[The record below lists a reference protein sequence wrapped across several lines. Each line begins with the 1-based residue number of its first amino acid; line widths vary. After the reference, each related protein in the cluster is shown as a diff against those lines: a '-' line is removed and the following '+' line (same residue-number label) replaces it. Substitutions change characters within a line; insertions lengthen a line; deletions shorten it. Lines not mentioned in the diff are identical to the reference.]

1 MGRAADQAG
10 QGLGQPPAGVV
21 SLREHVRIV
30 FDAAVA
36 AAEPRR
42 AVAAH
47 LRVDGD
53 RLGVRTAG
61 GETWVDLPRAG
72 AGRVLVVGAGKGSAP
87 MAQAVEELLGPRVA
101 GGAVCVKDG
110 HGVHLERVAVLEASH
125 PVPDARGLEAAARI
139 LDLVRGAGPE
149 DLVIAVFSGGGS
161 ALLTLPAPGVSLE
174 DLRALTGLLLGCG
187 ATIGEINA
195 LRKHL
200 SQVSGGRLAVAAHPA
215 RVVNL
220 VLSDVVGDDLDV
232 IASGPLSADPS
243 TFAQAREILRRYGLE
258 DRVPPAVHRVLE
270 AGQRGEVPETPKE
283 GHPALGAVVHAVV
296 GSNRLSLEAAAQA
309 ARRLGYRP
317 LLLTSRLQGEAREAA
332 RFLAAVAKECQISG
346 DPAPP
351 PACLLAG
358 GETTVTL
365 RGTGKGGRNQELAL
379 ALALELEGWPGIAG
393 LSGGTDGTDG
403 PTDAAGAACD
413 HATAPRAR
421 SLGLDPRRR
430 LDDNDSYAFFDALG
444 DLVRTGPT
452 RTNVM
457 DVQVLLVRSRTAN
470 VLESNRGG

>member
-1 MGRAADQAG
+1 MDRAAGEAG

-21 SLREHVRIV
+21 SLREHAQIL
-30 FDAAVA
+30 FEAAVA

-47 LRVDGD
+47 LRVADD
-53 RLGVRTAG
+53 RLGARTPE

-87 MAQAVEELLGPRVA
+87 MAQAVEEVLGARVW

-110 HGVHLERVAVLEASH
+110 HGVPLERVAVLEASH

-139 LDLVRGAGPE
+139 LELVRGAGPE
-149 DLVIAVFSGGGS
+149 DLVISVFSGGGS

-174 DLRALTGLLLGCG
+174 DLRELTGLLLACG
-187 ATIGEINA
+187 ASIGEINA

-220 VLSDVVGDDLDV
+220 VLSDVVGDKLDV

-243 TFAQAREILRRYGLE
+243 TFAQARETLRRYGLE
-258 DRVPPAVHRVLE
+258 DRVPLTVHRVLE
-270 AGQRGEVPETPKE
+270 AGERGEVPETPKE
-283 GHPALGAVVHAVV
+283 GHPALEGVVHAVV
-296 GSNRLSLEAAAQA
+296 GSNRLSLEAAAEA

-317 LLLTSRLQGEAREAA
+317 LLLSSRLQGEAREAA
-332 RFLAAVAKECQISG
+332 RFLAAVAKESQLSG
-346 DPAPP
+346 DPVPP

-403 PTDAAGAACD
+403 PTDAAGAVCD
-413 HATAPRAR
+413 HATVPRAR
-421 SLGLDPRRR
+421 SRGLDPRRH

-457 DVQVLLVRSRTAN
+457 DVQVLLVGPRTPK